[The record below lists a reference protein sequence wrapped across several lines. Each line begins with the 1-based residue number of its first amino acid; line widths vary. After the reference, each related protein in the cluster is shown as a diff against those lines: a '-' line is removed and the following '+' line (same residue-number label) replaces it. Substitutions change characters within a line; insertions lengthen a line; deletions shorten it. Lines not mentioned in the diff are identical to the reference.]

1 VSSTLSHDRGK
12 SMNTFQLVIADA
24 IEATTARQAGLRHS
38 VRAASASRTSASVTA
53 AYRGTGR

>member
-1 VSSTLSHDRGK
+1 
-12 SMNTFQLVIADA
+12 MNTFQLVIADA